1 MLAIFV
7 VPFLV
12 MPAFAGSSNAGDKP
26 MVVADN
32 VEIGVGG
39 VGVGDRHRHHDE
51 VRVHHHHHH
60 DDRH

>member
-1 MLAIFV
+1 MKNVMFAIFV

-26 MVVADN
+26 MTVADN

-39 VGVGDRHRHHDE
+39 VGHRHRDE
-51 VRVHHHHHH
+51 VRIHHRHHH
-60 DDRH
+60 DDRR